1 MPMQFYSLLKKRGFS
16 ETLQILGSFENNEAV
31 QAKFFEKFEKEGQSY
46 YNAYLRVKK
55 LLLDS
60 GLIKF
65 KLNESNEK
73 VIYLTDKGK
82 TVLDKLREV
91 ETLIQ
96 KPAE

>member
-1 MPMQFYSLLKKRGFS
+1 MKQFKRNFS
-16 ETLQILGSFENNEAV
+16 KNL
-31 QAKFFEKFEKEGQSY
+31 EKEGQSY

>member
-1 MPMQFYSLLKKRGFS
+1 MPMQFYNLLKKRGFS
-16 ETLQILGSFENNEAV
+16 ETLQILGSFDNNEAV
-31 QAKFFEKFEKEGQSY
+31 QAKFFEKFEKEGESY

-65 KLNESNEK
+65 KLNDANEK

-82 TVLDKLREV
+82 AVLNKLKDIEDIV
-91 ETLIQ
+91 ATKTE
-96 KPAE
+96 